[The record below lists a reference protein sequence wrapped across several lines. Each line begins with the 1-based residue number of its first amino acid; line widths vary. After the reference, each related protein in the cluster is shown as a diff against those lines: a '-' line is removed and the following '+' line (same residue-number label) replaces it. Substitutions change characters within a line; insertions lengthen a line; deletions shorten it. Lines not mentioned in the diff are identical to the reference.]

1 MSIRCFIAVECNN
14 EEMIRRFIA
23 VQRRLERTG
32 ADIKSVEP
40 ENIHLTLK
48 FLGDVE
54 PSRAEEV
61 SNVIQGISCDSF
73 DMKVEGVG
81 VFPHPGHIRI
91 IWAGVTKGSDPLNDI
106 FDEIEGKL
114 RDIGFKKEK
123 RKLHPHL
130 TICRVRSARNKEHL
144 LDEINLLRKE
154 GFGTIHVDKVVFK
167 KSELTQKGP
176 IYTTLAKSK

>member
-14 EEMIRRFIA
+14 EEMIRRFITI
-23 VQRRLERTG
+23 QRRLERTG
-32 ADIKSVEP
+32 ADLKAVEP

-54 PSRAEEV
+54 PTKVEEV
-61 SNVIQGISCDSF
+61 SKIVQDLSFDPF

-81 VFPHPGHIRI
+81 VFPHPGHVRI
-91 IWAGVTKGSDPLNDI
+91 IWAGVTDGSEPLSEI
-106 FDEIEGKL
+106 FNELETKL
-114 RDIGFKKEK
+114 NDIGFKKER

-130 TICRVRSARNKEHL
+130 TICRVRSGRNKE
-144 LDEINLLRKE
+144 NLLEEVSLLQKE
-154 GFGTIHVDKVVFK
+154 DFGTIHVDKIVLK
-167 KSELTQKGP
+167 KSELMPKGP

>member
-14 EEMIRRFIA
+14 EEMIRRFIK

-54 PSRAEEV
+54 PSRVEEV
-61 SNVIQGISCDSF
+61 FNVIQGISFDPF
-73 DMKVEGVG
+73 DMEVEGVG

-91 IWAGVTKGSDPLNDI
+91 IWAGITEGSEPLYDI
-106 FDEIEGKL
+106 FKEIEGKL
-114 RDIGFKKEK
+114 GDIGFKKER

-130 TICRVRSARNKEHL
+130 TICRVRSGRNKEHML
-144 LDEINLLRKE
+144 EEINLLQKE
-154 GFGTIHVDKVVFK
+154 DFGTIHVDKVVLK
-167 KSELTQKGP
+167 KSELTPKGP